1 MGRWVLSLLWC
12 RAVPR
17 TNGWS
22 LQNFAAQQNN
32 TAELWELKFQVQQSW
47 VQISAP
53 LFTSFHESQV
63 GFVQLQPELR
73 SFINIGVSHYRCI
86 RQLWNWILFPRD
98 SSTTRNTH
106 SLSSP
111 PHQMTIS
118 VRQWVGTAPATTH
131 VLDTPSLSS
140 TSTIGKN
147 SDFWSASK
155 SHFHRPDLEV

>member
-1 MGRWVLSLLWC
+1 MGSLSPVMQGSPSNKRVILTELCWATEQYSRVV
-12 RAVPR
+12 RAQVPGP
-17 TNGWS
+17 T
-22 LQNFAAQQNN
+22 
-32 TAELWELKFQVQQSW
+32 ELGSNLSSS
-47 VQISAP
+47 I
-53 LFTSFHESQV
+53 TSFHESQV
-63 GFVQLQPELR
+63 GFVQLQPELQP
-73 SFINIGVSHYRCI
+73 FINIGVSHYQCI

-98 SSTTRNTH
+98 ASTTRNTH

-118 VRQWVGTAPATTH
+118 VRQCVGTAPATTH